1 MSTSPQEF
9 IDLAAELIGDEFL
22 EFAKDCILKTTTG
35 FNYSTQRDHE
45 VTQTV
50 KMIRIDYK
58 SSQFEKQAVMNS
70 DYMLIGELDPITIVV
85 QPDLTEATFDGEEI
99 TIKKIE
105 RYDQA
110 AIVLHVKRK

>member
-22 EFAKDCILKTTTG
+22 AFAKDCVLKTSTG

-58 SSQFEKQAVMNS
+58 ASQFEKQALMNS
-70 DYMLIGELDPITIVV
+70 DYMLIGELAQIEIVIR
-85 QPDLTEATFDGEEI
+85 PDLSEAVFDGEEV

-110 AIVLHVKRK
+110 AILLHVKRK